1 MLVDLGGSE
10 LTLATNEW
18 SRLAAT
24 HHAAGRGRQVHA
36 RNGIMMR
43 LGNLR
48 KSTSKL
54 CALLLYN
61 AALIRL
67 EVRLYA
73 VMALY
78 S

>member
-10 LTLATNEW
+10 LMLATNEW

-43 LGNLR
+43 LGNLYVN
-48 KSTSKL
+48 L
-54 CALLLYN
+54 QANY
-61 AALIRL
+61 
-67 EVRLYA
+67 VRCFCT
-73 VMALY
+73 MRI
-78 S
+78 